1 MVGFFKIKAFVN
13 AVGGDGGTLRGLRYT
28 TVLGVG
34 WFEHAGGEP
43 LYSIE
48 LQGHVGETF
57 GIEGI
62 LTISMHESELPG
74 DCPCTVSAEILYF
87 TSPSMFSDVY
97 QDQEATVTFSAFEQV
112 DEETFRVAGT
122 FSATMTFIKD
132 ATTEPDPDQALEL
145 SGSFEIGQLMHET
158 AGE

>member
-1 MVGFFKIKAFVN
+1 
-13 AVGGDGGTLRGLRYT
+13 
-28 TVLGVG
+28 
-34 WFEHAGGEP
+34 
-43 LYSIE
+43 
-48 LQGHVGETF
+48 
-57 GIEGI
+57 
-62 LTISMHESELPG
+62 MHESELPG